1 MQIETLYDVMQ
12 WTKNIH
18 QQLHVFAAHCALE
31 NDSERSELLLEYI
44 SSHEKKMERVIRQF
58 EDNGN
63 SNSNALNTYCRHF
76 YEKTAIPIHLTDEHP
91 FEKMDTDEIAI
102 ATLEYHKNIVG
113 LFEYLQNCSSAP
125 SVTEFLSNILSLEE
139 AEKRLLAR
147 NMKQIDDL

>member
-12 WTKNIH
+12 WTRNIH
-18 QQLHVFAAHCALE
+18 QQLHAFAAHCALT
-31 NDSERSELLLEYI
+31 NDSERSGLLLEYI
-44 SSHEKKMERVIRQF
+44 SAHEQKMALVIRQF

-63 SNSNALNTYCRHF
+63 SNALNTYCRHY
-76 YEKTAIPIHLTDEHP
+76 YEKTAIPFNTIGEHP
-91 FEKMDTDEIAI
+91 FKRMDTDEIAM

-113 LFEYLQNCSSAP
+113 LFEYLQHCSSAP

-147 NMKQIDDL
+147 NMKQIDDF